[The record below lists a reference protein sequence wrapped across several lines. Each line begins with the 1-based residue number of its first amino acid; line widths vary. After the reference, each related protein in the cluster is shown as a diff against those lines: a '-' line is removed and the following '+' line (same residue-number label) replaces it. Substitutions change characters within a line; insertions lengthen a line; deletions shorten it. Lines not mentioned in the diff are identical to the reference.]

1 MDVLSAFRT
10 FIRVAETESF
20 SAAARELRVGQ
31 PAISKQIAALEE
43 HLGTRLLQRST
54 RSLAL
59 TDEGIEFLSQARA
72 AVEAADEA
80 VEGMRGRD
88 GHVSGVLRMTAS
100 ASFARM
106 HIVPRLPLLAV
117 RHPELRVDL
126 VLQDEA
132 VDMVEQGLD
141 LAIRFGDPHEPNLI
155 ARRLGTMRMIIVASK
170 DYLKA
175 KGRPAT
181 PEDLQNHSC
190 LVFSGVADADQWPFI
205 EDNQTRFVGVNWRV
219 RINNSD
225 ALRQAVLS
233 GLGIA
238 LMPSW
243 QFPDLWENETLETL
257 FDEAEKPSMPMYA
270 VYPSRR
276 YTPAKVR
283 AMIDFLQHEIS
294 IDPTMTGGIG
304 LV

>member
-1 MDVLSAFRT
+1 MDVIAAFRT

-20 SAAARELRVGQ
+20 SAAARELKVGQ

-43 HLGTRLLQRST
+43 HLGTRLLQRTT
-54 RSLAL
+54 RSLTL
-59 TDEGIEFLSQARA
+59 TDEGFEFLSQARA

-80 VEGMRGRD
+80 VERMRGRD
-88 GHVSGVLRMTAS
+88 GHVSGVLRMTAG

-106 HIVPRLPLLAV
+106 HIVPRLHRLAL

-126 VLQDEA
+126 VLQDSI

-141 LAIRFGDPHEPNLI
+141 LAIRFGEPREPNLI
-155 ARRLGTMRMIIVASK
+155 ARRLGTMRMIVVASK
-170 DYLKA
+170 DYLNK

-181 PEDLQNHSC
+181 PEDLRNHSC

-205 EDNQTRFVGVNWRV
+205 ENSQTRFVGVNWRI
-219 RINNSD
+219 RMNNSD

-257 FDEAEKPSMPMYA
+257 FEDYEMPSFPMYA

-283 AMIDFLQHEIS
+283 AMIDFLQHEIG

>member
-1 MDVLSAFRT
+1 MDLISSFRT

-20 SAAARELRVGQ
+20 SAVAREFRIGQ
-31 PAISKQIAALEE
+31 PAISKQISALEE
-43 HLGTRLLQRST
+43 HLGARLLQRST

-59 TDEGIEFLSQARA
+59 TDEGVEFLSQARA

-80 VEGMRGRD
+80 VERMRGRD
-88 GHVSGVLRMTAS
+88 GHVSGVLRMTTS

-106 HIVPRLPLLAV
+106 HIVPRLHLLGR

-126 VLQDEA
+126 VLQDS
-132 VDMVEQGLD
+132 VIDMVEQGLD
-141 LAIRFGDPHEPNLI
+141 LAIRFGEPREPNLI
-155 ARRLGTMRMIIVASK
+155 ARRLGTMRMIVVASK
-170 DYLKA
+170 QYLERW
-175 KGRPAT
+175 GRPAT
-181 PEDLQNHSC
+181 PDELRNHSC
-190 LVFSGVADADQWPFI
+190 LVFSGISDADQWPFI
-205 EDNQTRFVGVNWRV
+205 EDNQTRYVGVNWRV

-238 LMPSW
+238 MMPSW

-257 FDEAEKPSMPMYA
+257 FDEYETTSLPMYA

-276 YTPAKVR
+276 HTPAKVR
-283 AMIDFLQHEIS
+283 AMIEFLQHEIS
-294 IDPTMTGGIG
+294 IDPTMTGGVG

>member
-1 MDVLSAFRT
+1 MDLISSFRT

-20 SAAARELRVGQ
+20 SAVAREFRIGQ
-31 PAISKQIAALEE
+31 PAVSKQIAALEE
-43 HLGTRLLQRST
+43 HLGARLLQRST
-54 RSLAL
+54 RSLTL
-59 TDEGIEFLSQARA
+59 TDEGVEFLSQARA

-80 VEGMRGRD
+80 VELMRGRD

-106 HIVPRLPLLAV
+106 HIVPRLHLLAL
-117 RHPELRVDL
+117 RHPDLRVDL
-126 VLQDEA
+126 VLQDSV

-141 LAIRFGDPHEPNLI
+141 LAIRFGEPREPNLI
-155 ARRLGTMRMIIVASK
+155 ARRLGTMRMIVVASK
-170 DYLKA
+170 QYLDK

-181 PEDLQNHSC
+181 PDDLKDHSC
-190 LVFSGVADADQWPFI
+190 LVFSGVADADQWPFV
-205 EDNQTRFVGVNWRV
+205 EDNQTRYTGVNWRI

-225 ALRQAVLS
+225 ALREAVLS

-238 LMPSW
+238 MLPIW
-243 QFPDLWENETLETL
+243 LFPDLWENETLETL
-257 FDEAEKPSMPMYA
+257 FDEYETTTLPMYA

-276 YTPAKVR
+276 HTPAKVR
-283 AMIDFLQHEIS
+283 AMIEFLQHEIG
-294 IDPTMTGGIG
+294 IDPTMTGRVG